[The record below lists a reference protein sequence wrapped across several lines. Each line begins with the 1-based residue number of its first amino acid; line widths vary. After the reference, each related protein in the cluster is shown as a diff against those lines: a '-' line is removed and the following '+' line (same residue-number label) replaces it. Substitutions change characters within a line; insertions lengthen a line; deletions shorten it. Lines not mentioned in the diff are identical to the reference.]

1 MARSATAGAPGSAGG
16 GPGRNGLPPGDAG
29 PVAPDDV
36 RPVAPDEVGPVAP
49 NDVRPVAGWE
59 PIVGAI
65 GSKVRELRQQLGL
78 SLQQL
83 ASRAGV
89 SAAAIHKVERNDM
102 VPTITTLLK
111 LAAALGRPI
120 GHFVDAAPGQLQVA
134 AHTPATGRPVLPA
147 PAPGVELAGIGGPP
161 ERFRTAGEVATLA
174 PGAESG
180 AQVVPHPG
188 EELLLVLEGTLAV
201 EVAGERYTLRRGDA
215 LHYPTDHRYRWS
227 NPGRRPARV
236 VRYSLRGN

>member
-1 MARSATAGAPGSAGG
+1 MARPAIAG
-16 GPGRNGLPPGDAG
+16 GPGSPSGGPGSNGLPPSD
-29 PVAPDDV
+29 
-36 RPVAPDEVGPVAP
+36 VGPVPPDDAGS
-49 NDVRPVAGWE
+49 VAAWE

-65 GSKVRELRQQLGL
+65 GPKVRELRQQLGL

-83 ASRAGV
+83 ASRAHV
-89 SAAAIHKVERNDM
+89 SAAAIHKVEHNDM

-120 GHFVDAAPGQLQVA
+120 GHFVDAAPSQAQVA
-134 AHTPATGRPVLPA
+134 THTPATGRPMLPA
-147 PAPGVELAGIGGPP
+147 PAPGVELASIGGSP
-161 ERFRTAGEVATLA
+161 ERFRAAAEVATLA
-174 PGAESG
+174 PGAESSTEV
-180 AQVVPHPG
+180 APHPG

-227 NPGRRPARV
+227 NPGRRPARL
-236 VRYSLRGN
+236 VRYSLRGS

>member
-1 MARSATAGAPGSAGG
+1 MARSATTGGPGSADARPERTGLAGDRGG
-16 GPGRNGLPPGDAG
+16 QVG
-29 PVAPDDV
+29 
-36 RPVAPDEVGPVAP
+36 VGPVP
-49 NDVRPVAGWE
+49 DWE

-65 GSKVRELRQQLGL
+65 GAKVHELRQQLGL

-83 ASRAGV
+83 ASRADV

-120 GHFVDAAPGQLQVA
+120 GHFVDAASGPVQVA
-134 AHTPATGRPVLPA
+134 AHTPVTGRPTLTA
-147 PAPGVELAGIGGPP
+147 PAPGVELAGIGGPR
-161 ERFRTAGEVATLA
+161 ERFRTAGEIATLA

-180 AQVVPHPG
+180 AEVTQHPG

-201 EVAGERYTLRRGDA
+201 EVAGEQYTLHRGDT

-227 NPGRRPARV
+227 NPGRRPTQV
-236 VRYSLRGN
+236 VRFSLRGR

>member
-1 MARSATAGAPGSAGG
+1 VP
-16 GPGRNGLPPGDAG
+16 
-29 PVAPDDV
+29 
-36 RPVAPDEVGPVAP
+36 E
-49 NDVRPVAGWE
+49 WE

-65 GSKVRELRQQLGL
+65 GAKVHELRQQLGL

-83 ASRAGV
+83 ASRADV

-120 GHFVDAAPGQLQVA
+120 GHFVDAASGSVQVA
-134 AHTPATGRPVLPA
+134 AHTLATGRPALAA
-147 PAPGVELAGIGGPP
+147 PAPGVELAGIGGPR
-161 ERFRTAGEVATLA
+161 ERFRATGEIATLA

-180 AQVVPHPG
+180 DEVTPQPG
-188 EELLLVLEGTLAV
+188 EELLLVLGGTLAV
-201 EVAGERYTLRRGDA
+201 EIAGEQYTLCRGDA

-227 NPGRRPARV
+227 NPGRQPTQVIRFS
-236 VRYSLRGN
+236 VRGR

>member
-1 MARSATAGAPGSAGG
+1 MARSAPSGTSDGAGA
-16 GPGRNGLPPGDAG
+16 
-29 PVAPDDV
+29 AP
-36 RPVAPDEVGPVAP
+36 E
-49 NDVRPVAGWE
+49 WE

-65 GSKVRELRQQLGL
+65 GPKVRELRQQLGL

-111 LAAALGRPI
+111 LSAALGRPI
-120 GHFVDAAPGQLQVA
+120 GHFVDDPPGQQQVA
-134 AHTPATGRPVLPA
+134 AHTAADERPMLPS
-147 PAPGVELAGIGGPP
+147 PAPGVELAAIGGTP

-174 PGAESG
+174 PNAEFV
-180 AQVVPHPG
+180 ADVAPRPG
-188 EELLLVLEGTLAV
+188 EELLLVLDGTLTV
-201 EVAGERYTLRRGDA
+201 EVAGEHYTLRRGDA

-236 VRYSLRGN
+236 VRLLLRNP